1 MTLGERIKKARQD
14 KGLTQAE
21 LGKLLGST
29 DATVNRYEKDIRKPD
44 PDTLVNISKI
54 LNVSVNWLL
63 GQDDIDLIDVF
74 EDETID
80 IKAGGK
86 PLTQEQ
92 RIKILEILAHDQKR
106 PDDQPK
112 VAKTTNLE
120 EAQAAAHG
128 ISDFHDL
135 SPETRERLAEALKIL
150 DDLEKKGIIKRD

>member
-74 EDETID
+74 EDEMID

-92 RIKILEILAHDQKR
+92 RLKILEILAHDQKR
-106 PDDQPK
+106 PEDQLK
-112 VAKTTNLE
+112 VVKTTNLE

-128 ISDFHDL
+128 IGDFHDL